1 MEQQRLFLTIGLFFL
16 LYLAY
21 DAWQLEF
28 APKPA
33 SAPYTQITGDT
44 TSSQAADSSG
54 VPTGADNTSG
64 SAIPQSLAPSIIPSS
79 IPNAATTTPAAKVIK
94 QAQRIIV
101 ETDVLRLE
109 IDSRGGDVRVVDLLS
124 YPETSKDDTKSY
136 RLMSDANK
144 DLFIA
149 QSGFAGKRK
158 NNDGSVIAAPNHNT
172 IYKVEKTSYKLA
184 EGKDTVKVN
193 LSWKSPDNV
202 RFIKTYE
209 LKRGSYQ
216 INVLHNIINKSG
228 KTWRGNLYQQLQRK
242 DYKDE
247 NQSSFIYTYTGGVLY
262 SPEEKY
268 QKIKFSDMEDEDL
281 KQEIKNGWA
290 AIIQHYFLAAW
301 VPPVDSTQSYFTRD
315 LNESRYV
322 IGMKASNEVQV
333 ATATN
338 KVLSNTL
345 YVGPK
350 IQQELEKI
358 APGLELTVDY
368 GVLTFIAK
376 PIFWLLTKIHNIV
389 SNWGWS
395 IILLTMLIKLLFYKL
410 SEASYK
416 SMANMRK
423 VQPRLVALKE
433 RFGDDRQ
440 KMNQAMMKMYKEEKI
455 NPLGGCLP
463 ILVQIPVF
471 ISLYWVLLESVELR
485 QADWIFWFT
494 DLSAKDPYFVLPLL
508 MGITMFIQQKLN
520 PPPMDPMQ
528 AKIMSAL
535 PIVFTIFFAFFPS
548 GLVLYWVV
556 NNSLSIAQQWY
567 ITRIVI
573 KA

>member
-28 APKPA
+28 GPKPA
-33 SAPYTQITGDT
+33 PVPLTQTDQT
-44 TSSQAADSSG
+44 VSSQSSG
-54 VPTGADNTSG
+54 VPMGAD
-64 SAIPQSLAPSIIPSS
+64 
-79 IPNAATTTPAAKVIK
+79 TTTSAVPQQSASAVPSVVTAPAAKALK
-94 QAQRIIV
+94 QAQRITV

-109 IDSRGGDVRVVDLLS
+109 IDSQGGDVRVVDLLK
-124 YPETSKDDTKSY
+124 YPHTSKDDSTPV
-136 RLMSDANK
+136 RLMSDA
-144 DLFIA
+144 DETLFIA
-149 QSGFAGKRK
+149 QSGFAGKRD
-158 NNDGSVIAAPNHNT
+158 NNDGTVIAAPNHNT
-172 IYKVEKTSYKLA
+172 IFKVEKTAYKLA
-184 EGKDTVKVN
+184 DDKDVVTVN
-193 LSWKSPDNV
+193 LYWNSPDNV
-202 RFIKTYE
+202 KFVKSYE
-209 LKRGSYQ
+209 FKRNSYE
-216 INVLHNIINKSG
+216 IIVSHKVDNQSG

-242 DYKDE
+242 DFADE

-268 QKIKFSDMEDEDL
+268 QKIDFSDMADEDL
-281 KQEIKNGWA
+281 SQDIKNGWA
-290 AIIQHYFLAAW
+290 AMIQHYFVAAW
-301 VPPVDSTQSYFTRD
+301 VPPVESTQSYFTRD
-315 LNESRYV
+315 LNQSRYS
-322 IGMKASNEVQV
+322 IGMKATNEVQV
-333 ATATN
+333 ANATST
-338 KVLSNTL
+338 VLNNTL

-350 IQQELEKI
+350 IQEALEKI
-358 APGLELTVDY
+358 ATGLELTVDY

-376 PIFWLLTKIHNIV
+376 PIFWLLNKIYNFV
-389 SNWGWS
+389 NNWGWA
-395 IILLTMLIKLLFYKL
+395 IILLTILIKLVFYKL

-423 VQPRLVALKE
+423 VQPRLVAMKE

-471 ISLYWVLLESVELR
+471 IALYWVLLESVELR
-485 QADWIFWFT
+485 QADWILWFT
-494 DLSAKDPYFVLPLL
+494 DLSSKDPYFVLPLL

-520 PPPMDPMQ
+520 PPPLDPMQ

-556 NNSLSIAQQWY
+556 NNALSIAQQWY

>member
-16 LYLAY
+16 FYLAY

-28 APKPA
+28 GPKPEA
-33 SAPYTQITGDT
+33 VPYTQSAQG
-44 TSSQAADSSG
+44 SG
-54 VPTGADNTSG
+54 NAQVGADVPVGSNNT
-64 SAIPQSLAPSIIPSS
+64 AIPQSSNSSLSSAVPTS
-79 IPNAATTTPAAKVIK
+79 IPNAASPEAKAIE

-101 ETDVLRLE
+101 ETDVMRLE
-109 IDSRGGDVRVVDLLS
+109 IDSRGGDVRIVDLVK
-124 YPETSKDDTKSY
+124 YPETSKDDKKAF

-144 DLFIA
+144 NLFIA
-149 QSGFAGKRK
+149 QSGFAGKNK
-158 NNDGSVIAAPNHNT
+158 SNDGTVIAAPNHNT
-172 IYKVEKTSYKLA
+172 IYKIEQTSYKLA
-184 EGKDTVKVN
+184 DGKDLLKVN
-193 LSWKSPDNV
+193 LFWNSPDNV
-202 RFIKTYE
+202 QFIKTYE
-209 LKRGSYQ
+209 FKRGSYQ
-216 INVLHNIINKSG
+216 INVSHNIQNNSG
-228 KTWRGNLYQQLQRK
+228 RTWRGNLYQQLQRL
-242 DYKDE
+242 DFADE

-262 SPEEKY
+262 SPEDKY
-268 QKIKFSDMEDEDL
+268 QKIDFSDMTDENL
-281 KQEIKNGWA
+281 KRDIKNGWA
-290 AIIQHYFLAAW
+290 AMIQHYFLAAW
-301 VPPVDSTQSYFTRD
+301 VPPVGTTQSYFTRD
-315 LNESRYV
+315 LTQSRYAM
-322 IGMKASNEVQV
+322 GMKATNETQV
-333 ATATN
+333 ANATN
-338 KVLSNTL
+338 TVLSNTL

-376 PIFWLLTKIHNIV
+376 PIFWLLNKIHNFV
-389 SNWGWS
+389 GNWGWA
-395 IILLTMLIKLLFYKL
+395 IILLTILIKLVFYKL

-423 VQPRLVALKE
+423 VQPRLAAMKE

-485 QADWIFWFT
+485 QADWMFWFT

-528 AKIMSAL
+528 AKIMQAL
-535 PIVFTIFFAFFPS
+535 PIVFTIFFAFFPA

-556 NNSLSIAQQWY
+556 NNTLSIAQQWY
-567 ITRIVI
+567 ITKIVI